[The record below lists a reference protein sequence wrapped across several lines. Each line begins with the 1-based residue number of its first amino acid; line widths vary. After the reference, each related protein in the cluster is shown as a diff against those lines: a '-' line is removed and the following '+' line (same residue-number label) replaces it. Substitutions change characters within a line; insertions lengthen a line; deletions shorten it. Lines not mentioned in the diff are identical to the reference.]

1 MNISECLFCNKKNIS
16 NKKNL
21 TKTTYNKKIFY
32 FVNCVNCQ
40 ISYISPVPS
49 EDDINKLYSYDNY
62 YKKFYLSQKT
72 NNEDIY
78 FFYKHT
84 NSFFNSSKRILDYG
98 CGDGNLINF
107 FEKKGLKISGADF
120 ESEMIKIL
128 KKNNSN
134 IFNYNEVNNHIN
146 LYDAVLL
153 RDVFEHSTK
162 PINIINSIYRILN
175 KQGIMIIDGPIEK
188 NFSLTNFSIKL
199 NLFIKQFLFK
209 ITVEQSPYHLVFFS
223 NKQLIKFI
231 LSTNKFILLKYTI
244 YETGWPL
251 KGKGFLKNT
260 IAYLSMALSKI
271 LFFSNIYGNRSIV
284 ILRKK

>member
-1 MNISECLFCNKKNIS
+1 MNISECLFCNKKNKS
-16 NKKNL
+16 YKKNL
-21 TKTTYNKKIFY
+21 TKTTYNKKVFY
-32 FVNCVNCQ
+32 FVNCFNCK

-62 YKKFYLSQKT
+62 YKKFYLSQKV
-72 NNEDIY
+72 NDDDYY

-175 KQGIMIIDGPIEK
+175 KQGIMIIDGPIKK
-188 NFSLTNFSIKL
+188 NFSLTNFSIKF

-209 ITVEQSPYHLVFFS
+209 MTVEQSPYHLVFFS

-231 LSTNKFILLKYTI
+231 LSTNKFILLKYTT

-260 IAYLSMALSKI
+260 IAYLSIALSKI
-271 LFFSNIYGNRSIV
+271 LLFSNIYGNRSIV

>member
-1 MNISECLFCNKKNIS
+1 MNISECLFCNKKNKS
-16 NKKNL
+16 YKKNL
-21 TKTTYNKKIFY
+21 TKTTYNMKIFY
-32 FVNCVNCQ
+32 VVNCFNCK

-49 EDDINKLYSYDNY
+49 ADDINKLYSYDNY
-62 YKKFYLSQKT
+62 YKKFYLLQKV
-72 NNEDIY
+72 NNEDYY
-78 FFYKHT
+78 FFYKNT
-84 NSFFNSSKRILDYG
+84 KIFFNSSKKILDYG

-146 LYDAVLL
+146 LYDVVLM
-153 RDVFEHSTK
+153 RDVFEHSTNPK
-162 PINIINSIYRILN
+162 NIINSIYRILN

-188 NFSLTNFSIKL
+188 NFSLTNFSIKF
-199 NLFIKQFLFK
+199 NLFIKKFLFK

-251 KGKGFLKNT
+251 KGKGFLKNI
-260 IAYLSMALSKI
+260 IAYMSIALSKI
-271 LFFSNIYGNRSIV
+271 FLFTNIYGNRSIV